1 MRHHVVLIPGFGG
14 FDVLGQIQ
22 YYTGITSFVDRWQND
37 PTCDNL
43 DLRRTVE
50 LHYFDNLPT
59 AAVVTRADRLKKYLA
74 KRIARGSFQPGD
86 KLILVGHSTGGLD
99 IRKLLHDLELH
110 PDEPIPVDNDANAV
124 KASQILHV
132 MSRIVFLSVPQFG
145 TNIANWTISHNLE
158 RRIGISLISGF
169 ASTVLQVIPGKIID
183 VLGSFVLAQ
192 NLREAIRDAVRES
205 SVILAGDD
213 PVMLANARE
222 AASEL
227 RLWLENIDKDFVAI
241 QDLRNIDHVPVPIVN
256 ADGDVDGDGDGDGR
270 NHAVSPAHYPPT
282 TRRRETAFWEVNGIK
297 TMSFATLG
305 KNAHPYNTGGPGD
318 TWNPISLWG
327 PYITSIQGCDS
338 TYAAAWLACASGGFD
353 TNTQA
358 DRSLRDIDD
367 NQVKRRMEQW
377 ENDGIVN
384 TASMLW
390 PNEEETILVHGDHA
404 DIIGHYKLEPPEV
417 VPAQVV
423 PAAGQL
429 RRHDRYDLFVS
440 AEADG
445 MDKFNDERFKKVW
458 TKIFDFC
465 IKQID

>member
-22 YYTGITSFVDRWQND
+22 YYTGITSFVDRWRKD
-37 PTCDNL
+37 PTGDNL

-59 AAVVTRADRLKKYLA
+59 AAVGTRADRLTKYLA
-74 KRIARGSFQPGD
+74 KRIARGSFQRAD

-99 IRKLLHDLELH
+99 IRKLLQDLRLH
-110 PDEPIPVDNDANAV
+110 PDNPIPVDNDANAV
-124 KASQILHV
+124 TASEILHV
-132 MSRIVFLSVPQFG
+132 MSRIVFLSVPQYG
-145 TNIANWTISHNLE
+145 TNIADWTISHNVE

-169 ASTVLQVIPGKIID
+169 ASTVLQVVPGKIID
-183 VLGSFVLAQ
+183 VLGGFLLAQ

-213 PVMLANARE
+213 PVKLANARE

-227 RLWLENIDKDFVAI
+227 RLWLENIDKDFLAI
-241 QDLRNIDHVPVPIVN
+241 QDLRNIDKVSIPN
-256 ADGDVDGDGDGDGR
+256 MGADDDSDEPDDK
-270 NHAVSPAHYPPT
+270 VSPAHYPPE
-282 TRRRETAFWEVNGIK
+282 TRRRETTFWGDNGIK
-297 TMSFATLG
+297 SMSFATLG
-305 KNAHPYNTGGPGD
+305 KNAHPYKAGSPGD

-327 PYITSIQGCDS
+327 PYITSIKGCDS

-353 TNTQA
+353 TNTEA
-358 DRSLRDIDD
+358 DRSLKDIDD
-367 NQVKRRMEQW
+367 TQVKRRMEQW

-390 PNEEETILVHGDHA
+390 PNEEKTILVHGDHA
-404 DIIGHYKLEPPEV
+404 DIIGHYKLDPPEVPGV
-417 VPAQVV
+417 VPAQD
-423 PAAGQL
+423 GSRQ
-429 RRHDRYDLFVS
+429 HDRYDLFVS
-440 AEADG
+440 AEDDG
-445 MDKFNDERFKKVW
+445 IDKFDDERFEKVW

-465 IKQID
+465 IRQID